1 MTGDVLNDF
10 CIQAATVNG
19 SGSQSSNLVITKA
32 LHHMGIP
39 VAAKNVFP
47 SNIEGQPT
55 WYDIRVTPQGYQA
68 RKRTVD
74 ILIAM
79 NPATWER
86 DAANVL
92 ATVRALYASPPTSGP
107 AAPSSTKRPSPASAP
122 RIATT
127 SRGTRC
133 PSPVSPARSW
143 KPSPTS
149 ASTCR
154 T

>member
-86 DAANVL
+86 DVANVRPGGAGIHAAAL
-92 ATVRALYASPPTSGP
+92 PPFRAAG
-107 AAPSSTKRPSPASAP
+107 RDD
-122 RIATT
+122 
-127 SRGTRC
+127 
-133 PSPVSPARSW
+133 VSWDPGAF
-143 KPSPTS
+143 
-149 ASTCR
+149 A
-154 T
+154 

>member
-1 MTGDVLNDF
+1 MTGDVVNDF

-47 SNIEGQPT
+47 SNIEGLPT
-55 WYDIRVTPQGYQA
+55 WYDIRVTPQGYLA
-68 RKRTVD
+68 PKRTVD

-79 NPATWER
+79 SPATWER
-86 DAANVL
+86 DAANVRPGG
-92 ATVRALYASPPTSGP
+92 AVIHVP
-107 AAPSSTKRPSPASAP
+107 PSPASAA
-122 RIATT
+122 RTGTT
-127 SRGTRC
+127 SPGTRC
-133 PSPVSPARSW
+133 PSPASPARSW
-143 KPSPTS
+143 RPSPTS